1 MNHYYAVN
9 KQTGLLTHNTSSL
22 ANLKT
27 RMQELGEKEEDFY
40 ILQDVDMK
48 YISRIVYV
56 DGECVYNNKEF
67 WSKNAASILEE
78 FNEHEV
84 LDFMGK
90 PVDRFRFITEYNS
103 NASRISAIDGVAGEV
118 DYNITVGNEF
128 ISLFREE
135 CIFTDFQTVTPLDIA
150 QKLLTVISLVQ
161 TGSFREAKMV
171 LKAIEPDAFLT
182 TERLKKY
189 EDMLDSADAITYATE
204 EDFYY
209 TDDAG
214 ESKEIEDIKT
224 EE

>member
-1 MNHYYAVN
+1 MDHYYAVN

-27 RMQELGEKEEDFY
+27 RMKELGEKEEDFY

-67 WSKNAASILEE
+67 WSKNAAAILED
-78 FNEHEV
+78 FDEHEV

-90 PVDRFRFITEYNS
+90 PVDRFRFVTEYNS

-171 LKAIEPDAFLT
+171 LKTVEPDAFLT

-189 EDMLDSADAITYATE
+189 EDMLDAADAITYATA
-204 EDFYY
+204 EDYFY
-209 TDDAG
+209 
-214 ESKEIEDIKT
+214 T
-224 EE
+224 EQA

>member
-56 DGECVYNNKEF
+56 DDECVYNNKEF
-67 WSKNAASILEE
+67 WAKNAEAILEE
-78 FNEHEV
+78 FDEHKV

-103 NASRISAIDGVAGEV
+103 NASRISAIDGIAGEV
-118 DYNITVGNEF
+118 DYNITIGNEF

-135 CIFTDFQTVTPLDIA
+135 CIFTDFQTVTPLEIA
-150 QKLLTVISLVQ
+150 QKLMAVISLVQ
-161 TGSFREAKMV
+161 TGSFREAKLV
-171 LKAIEPDAFLT
+171 LKTIETDAFLT
-182 TERLKKY
+182 EERLKKY
-189 EDMLDSADAITYATE
+189 EDMLDSADAITYATT
-204 EDFYY
+204 EDFFY
-209 TDDAG
+209 TA
-214 ESKEIEDIKT
+214 SNNV
-224 EE
+224 